1 MEKTGTKQNKST
13 AAMEEITERVLSD
26 LAKGVMPWEKDWFS
40 AIPKNAS
47 TGKEY
52 RGVNILILSYVRAFK
67 QYSCPAWLT
76 FKQATDLGGRIKKG
90 EKSSEIVFYD
100 ILTHKGE
107 ELDDQGKAKIES
119 FPLLKVYHVFNLDQ
133 TEGLD
138 ALKAKNILMTV
149 DPIEEGE
156 KIMADSG
163 VSISFSGMDKA
174 FYSPATD
181 KITLPSR
188 DSFKS
193 TQGLY
198 NTVFHELT
206 HASGHVS
213 RLNRNFSGR
222 FGSEAYAFEELV
234 AELGGSF
241 LSSHIGLA
249 YNSAHS
255 SYIASWLK
263 VLKDDKQAIIH
274 AASHAQRAVDFILKV
289 KHEKKEA
296 AQ

>member
-1 MEKTGTKQNKST
+1 MGNTTTKQNKTMT
-13 AAMEEITERVLSD
+13 AMDAFTERVLKD
-26 LAKGVMPWEKDWFS
+26 LSKGVMPWEKDWFCS
-40 AIPKNAS
+40 LPKNAT

-52 RGVNILILSYVRAFK
+52 RGINILILSYLRAYK
-67 QYSCPAWLT
+67 QFSCPAWLT
-76 FKQATDLGGRIKKG
+76 FKQASSLGGRIKKG
-90 EKSSEIVFYD
+90 EKAAEIVFYD
-100 ILTHKGE
+100 IVTRKGE
-107 ELDDQGKAKIES
+107 KSDAQGEAVIES

-133 TEGLD
+133 TEGLESLKEKHT
-138 ALKAKNILMTV
+138 LKAV
-149 DPIEEGE
+149 DPIEQGE
-156 KIMADSG
+156 KIMTESG
-163 VSISFSGMDKA
+163 VNISFNGLDKA

-181 KITLPSR
+181 RITLPPR

-206 HASGHVS
+206 HATGHS
-213 RLNRNFSGR
+213 KRLNRNFSTR

-241 LSSHIGLA
+241 LSSHIGLS

-274 AASHAQRAVDFILKV
+274 AASHAQRAVDFLLKIE
-289 KHEKKEA
+289 HEAKEPA
-296 AQ
+296 